1 MCQHTEANERRQ
13 TIDADISYM
22 REEFPLKIYI
32 IYTEQMN
39 MGAHSTLLLHVP
51 RIQIQIQKEVK
62 SQRNHKQKKCWVWW
76 KCMRRLNVNRNV
88 EGIKVKLI
96 ISAFHCVRCVHID
109 GVIPQHGVG
118 CCTSY
123 FAIVP
128 FPSRTHRVR
137 VKLIQFN
144 ENLMPL
150 NVAGLCGR
158 RYCWL
163 SSSSYSLRL
172 QPNNASLINATS
184 LFTF

>member
-1 MCQHTEANERRQ
+1 
-13 TIDADISYM
+13 
-22 REEFPLKIYI
+22 
-32 IYTEQMN
+32 
-39 MGAHSTLLLHVP
+39 
-51 RIQIQIQKEVK
+51 
-62 SQRNHKQKKCWVWW
+62 
-76 KCMRRLNVNRNV
+76 MRRMNVNRNV

-109 GVIPQHGVG
+109 GVIPQHGVR
-118 CCTSY
+118 CCTSC

-137 VKLIQFN
+137 VKLIQIN

-163 SSSSYSLRL
+163 SSASSSLRFDCRQTMRHTLTQLLYLHSNHCVMKCKQISFVWDTCGSGEMRAQTQTSTTILDVVGSGCVWKQDDNHRQYSLVCSGHT
-172 QPNNASLINATS
+172 A
-184 LFTF
+184 